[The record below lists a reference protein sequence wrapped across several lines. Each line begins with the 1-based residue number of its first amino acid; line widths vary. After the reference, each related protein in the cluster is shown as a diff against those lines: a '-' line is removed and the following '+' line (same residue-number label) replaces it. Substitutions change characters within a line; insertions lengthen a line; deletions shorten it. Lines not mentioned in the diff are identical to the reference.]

1 MWAMFSESINRKT
14 IKKATLPGVAVA
26 ILREDKDSM
35 GLTDSL
41 LLSSR
46 DKSHSMKQS
55 YVENPRKCVS
65 EWRFGVSRTAT
76 FRASP

>member
-1 MWAMFSESINRKT
+1 MWAMFSESINGET

-26 ILREDKDSM
+26 ILRENPDSLR
-35 GLTDSL
+35 LTDSL

-55 YVENPRKCVS
+55 YVENP
-65 EWRFGVSRTAT
+65 
-76 FRASP
+76 ASASANGGLE